1 LPRNTQAGA
10 CSGALLAA
18 LLLATASAAAQET
31 PYAATSRGARCNLD
45 ASGTLTCRYVVGR
58 DLEFTLRRVAEPDV
72 ALQIVRSDQAGDY
85 YVEPELVSRCA
96 VVRYGE
102 RSMAI
107 SGSNYVFAVVSGKNG
122 LVYRS
127 LRECR
132 LSR

>member
-1 LPRNTQAGA
+1 LQRNTPAGA
-10 CSGALLAA
+10 CSSGLLAA
-18 LLLATASAAAQET
+18 LLLAAASAAAQET
-31 PYAATSRGARCNLD
+31 PYAATSRGARCDLD
-45 ASGTLTCRYVVGR
+45 ASGTLNCLYVVGR

-72 ALQIVRSDQAGDY
+72 SLEIARSNQAGDY
-85 YVEPELVSRCA
+85 FVERELVGRCA
-96 VVRYGE
+96 LVRYGE